1 MKEITLEDVR
11 ELRKQF
17 DAYTET
23 AEPYEFPFLLLID
36 IKFATTLK
44 QYEETGVIDNQKE
57 ARAMFRV
64 VLKTIGGD
72 PSEYAEAQ
80 NAEGEDD

>member
-11 ELRKQF
+11 ELKKQF
-17 DAYTET
+17 DTYTET
-23 AEPYEFPFLLLID
+23 AEPHEFPFLLLID
-36 IKFATTLK
+36 IKFIATLK
-44 QYEETGVIDNQKE
+44 HYEETGIIDDQKE

-64 VLKTIGGD
+64 VLMTIGGD